1 MHKIFPN
8 VITVFSIIALMFHN
22 QIFYEN
28 LPYQLQEE
36 PFDLSILLKKTRS
49 IYFPKIRL

>member
-8 VITVFSIIALMFHN
+8 VITVFYFIALMFDN

-28 LPYQLQEE
+28 SPYQLQEE
-36 PFDLSILLKKTRS
+36 PFDLSILQKKIRS